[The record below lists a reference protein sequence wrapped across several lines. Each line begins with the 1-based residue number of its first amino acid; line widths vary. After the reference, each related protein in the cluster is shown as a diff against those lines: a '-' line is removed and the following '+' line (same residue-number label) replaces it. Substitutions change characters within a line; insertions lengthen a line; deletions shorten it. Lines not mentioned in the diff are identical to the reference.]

1 MENLEK
7 LKLWVDEK
15 IPQRQERLTNYVKF
29 VQGKVAEFIVNFPDM
44 DSREAT
50 DFYINFAND
59 LSSLNKDQDEL
70 VTLAQL
76 RGTIN
81 DMNNSEEL
89 LKELIRQRNLHF
101 KVANESFALPNFGS
115 DDTDIYNADFE
126 TDLKRV
132 NYHIAHIKTLT
143 RAIQILEGKTE

>member
-1 MENLEK
+1 M
-7 LKLWVDEK
+7 WVDEK

-50 DFYINFAND
+50 DSYINFAND

-115 DDTDIYNADFE
+115 DFE